1 MEALLPLH
9 LCHSLYTSPRPLY
22 PLRFLFLIFTISIS
36 FLASSSRP
44 CPEFKCG
51 YYVFPYPFGQKN
63 SGCGDPTLQLECDTG
78 EGMALINIG
87 GYQYYILR
95 LSKKW
100 EEDHIMTIIDK
111 SIRWKRCN
119 PSLFGSHTTQISLIT
134 RFHNN
139 NGYKN
144 LTVWGQCA
152 KTIRRRSL
160 VSPLSCNAS
169 WYFILKDESSFES
182 VCKSQVTVQVVN
194 QVSGIQDGF
203 QVTWEPNKACK
214 DCESRGRFC
223 AYDKTSSTQIYCKRP
238 KGKSQ
243 TLKIILGSIG
253 GTGLAA
259 AVVALFI
266 YYIRRRKASPT
277 RWIASDFSDYQ
288 GTDIEEGQ
296 KGYMLGALR
305 IFPYQELQQ
314 ATNFFDEQNELGD
327 GGFGAVYLGKL
338 VDGRAVA
345 VKRLYQENSRRIE
358 QFINEVQILSS
369 LDHPNL
375 VRLYG
380 CTSLKSPILILVYEY
395 VPNGTLADHLHGS
408 RRSLRG
414 LPWGIRLKIALQTAQ
429 ALAYLHS
436 IEPPIF
442 HRDVKSNNILL
453 DEYFGAKV
461 ADFGLSRLV
470 PVNVSHVTTAPQ
482 GTPGY
487 VDPEYH
493 ECFQLTEKSDVY
505 SFGVVLVEIISA
517 KVAVDMNRNRN
528 EISLATMA
536 IEKIRRGVLDE
547 LVDPDLK
554 IESNHEVKAMVAAVA
569 ELAFEC
575 LARERDFRPS
585 MNDVVARLEQINE
598 MLQQSIE
605 SSKFTSIS
613 ITASA
618 LSVPITGKDR
628 SGQYWVPLSL

>member
-144 LTVWGQCA
+144 LT
-152 KTIRRRSL
+152 
-160 VSPLSCNAS
+160 
-169 WYFILKDESSFES
+169 DESSFES

-243 TLKIILGSIG
+243 TLKIILAIG
-253 GTGLAA
+253 GAVLAA
-259 AVVALFI
+259 AVVAFFI
-266 YYIRRRKASPT
+266 SNVRRRKAYPI
-277 RWIASDFSDYQ
+277 RGVASDFSHYK
-288 GTDIEEGQ
+288 GIGIEGGQ
-296 KGYMLGALR
+296 KGYMLGTLQ
-305 IFPYQELQQ
+305 IFSYQELQQ
-314 ATNFFDEQNELGD
+314 ATNFFDEKNELGD
-327 GGFGAVYLGKL
+327 GGFSAVYLGKL
-338 VDGRAVA
+338 EDGRVVA
-345 VKRLYQENSRRIE
+345 VKRLYQENSKRIE
-358 QFINEVQILSS
+358 QFINEIRILSS
-369 LDHPNL
+369 LYHPNL

-380 CTSLKSPILILVYEY
+380 CTSPENPILLLVYEY

-414 LPWGIRLKIALQTAQ
+414 LPCGTRLKIALQTAQ
-429 ALAYLHS
+429 ALAYLHN
-436 IEPPIF
+436 IDPPIF
-442 HRDVKSNNILL
+442 HRDVKSSNILL
-453 DEYFGAKV
+453 DEHLVAKV

-470 PVNVSHVTTAPQ
+470 PVNVTHVTTAPQ

-493 ECFQLTEKSDVY
+493 QCFQLTEKSDVY
-505 SFGVVLVEIISA
+505 SFGVVLMEIISA
-517 KVAVDMNRNRN
+517 KKAVDIMRNRS
-528 EISLATMA
+528 EISLANMA
-536 IEKIRRGVLDE
+536 IDKIRRGVLDE

-554 IESNHEVKAMVAAVA
+554 IESNDEVKAVVVAVA

-575 LARERDFRPS
+575 LARERDFRPC
-585 MNDVVARLEQINE
+585 MKEVVARLEQIKE

-605 SSKFTSIS
+605 SSKFTASPLSVS
-613 ITASA
+613 ITGSDK
-618 LSVPITGKDR
+618 SER
-628 SGQYWVPLSL
+628 YWVPLFL